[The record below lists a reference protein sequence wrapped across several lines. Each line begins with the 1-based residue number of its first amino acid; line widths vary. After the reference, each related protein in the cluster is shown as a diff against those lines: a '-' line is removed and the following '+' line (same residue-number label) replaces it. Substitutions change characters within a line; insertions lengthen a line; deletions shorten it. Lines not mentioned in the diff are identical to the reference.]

1 MGSGM
6 VGSGMAAVQLLLV
19 ATQMSP
25 MSHSRM
31 GHNEPQ
37 SDGRSVLY
45 GYPSSV
51 QFVGIRQNG
60 KLEE

>member
-1 MGSGM
+1 M
-6 VGSGMAAVQLLLV
+6 GSGMAAVQLLRV
-19 ATQMSP
+19 ATQMS
-25 MSHSRM
+25 HSRM
-31 GHNEPQ
+31 DHNEPQ
-37 SDGRSVLY
+37 SDGRPVLY